1 MQGME
6 WKGDSIQ
13 MKTAEKFDLSE
24 KIAELAPSELQVI
37 KKEDVKEFIRLL
49 KEGIIMSIERKEG
62 KYEWI
67 SIINKLTG
75 KSLI

>member
-1 MQGME
+1 MTTE
-6 WKGDSIQ
+6 
-13 MKTAEKFDLSE
+13 AENFNLSE
-24 KIAELAPSELQVI
+24 KILWHHKMGELMSLLPDDILL
-37 KKEDVKEFIRLL
+37 KKDVKEFIRLL

-75 KSLI
+75 DKLI